1 MRASL
6 DQGQPTKSAES
17 VRLSRRYNYIISVLA
32 RNDAFHR
39 VRVGEWDGREWGRR
53 ERAHIT
59 CVMAPAEAEGGDGYD
74 RDGKR
79 TSERT
84 CAWRRI
90 RPRLHEGR
98 AHAPIVRTRHVRS
111 SARLRRGRS
120 ATNRSCFLLAE
131 DISVFAQKE
140 GSIRSGSTLHIPPLL
155 RPPL

>member
-17 VRLSRRYNYIISVLA
+17 VSLSRRYNYIISVLA

-39 VRVGEWDGREWGRR
+39 VRVGEWGGRDWGRR

-84 CAWRRI
+84 NERARG
-90 RPRLHEGR
+90 EGFGQGFTKV
-98 AHAPIVRTRHVRS
+98 ALTLPSYVRDT
-111 SARLRRGRS
+111 
-120 ATNRSCFLLAE
+120 
-131 DISVFAQKE
+131 
-140 GSIRSGSTLHIPPLL
+140 
-155 RPPL
+155 